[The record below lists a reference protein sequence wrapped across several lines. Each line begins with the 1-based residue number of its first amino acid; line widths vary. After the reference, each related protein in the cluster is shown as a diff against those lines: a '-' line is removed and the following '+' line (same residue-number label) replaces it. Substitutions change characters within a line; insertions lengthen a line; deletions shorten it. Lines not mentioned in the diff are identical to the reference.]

1 MESQSGFF
9 SSPSEDFSSLSSSLE
24 PVHTS
29 GSGFTVLYRSRTG
42 GRNRLYKC
50 LKEELAGDPLYE
62 SLLRKEF
69 EIGYMLNHPGICEYY
84 AFTEILGLGRCI
96 EMEWI
101 DGKTLDQRIR
111 EGSLGE
117 KTSRKI
123 LAELCDALSYMHRK
137 QIIHRDLKPENIMV
151 TLNGDNAKIIDFG
164 FSDSDSHLLG
174 KTPAG
179 TRAFAS
185 PELISGGEID
195 SRTDIYS
202 LGKIM
207 EMMGGM
213 FGSIAEKCTRQRKED
228 RYSSASE
235 IKEALQKTGRKTWL
249 FAIAAALVLIVAG
262 AIVWRQLSLRKAE
275 KAVEKIFEETR
286 DMIIEAGFPEPSE
299 QQ

>member
-84 AFTEILGLGRCI
+84 AFTEIPGLGRCI

-151 TLNGDNAKIIDFG
+151 TDNGDNVKIIDFG
-164 FSDSDSHLLG
+164 FSDSDSHFLG

-179 TRAFAS
+179 TREFAS
-185 PELISGGEID
+185 PELLEGKEID
-195 SRTDIYS
+195 CRSDIYS

-207 EMMGGM
+207 CLLPANLS
-213 FGSIAEKCTRQRKED
+213 SIAKKCTQKD
-228 RYSSASE
+228 KHNRYGSAE
-235 IKEALQKTGRKTWL
+235 EVKQ
-249 FAIAAALVLIVAG
+249 AILKSQSKRRWPIILGILLCLVGILIYLAKK
-262 AIVWRQLSLRKAE
+262 RAE
-275 KAVEKIFEETR
+275 NKVYKMFEETR
-286 DMIIEAGFPEPSE
+286 DLIIEAGSPEPSE
-299 QQ
+299 QE